1 MQAGGQLWLSAA
13 PGGKSNLRHM
23 QRISLAGGGALY
35 VSILKARG
43 RASRA
48 CAGALL
54 TAAILMDAPYP
65 IAAQVQTSPSNTN
78 PSKPLSAATPVAEQT
93 LSSYA
98 GQIISSVLLAGQPG
112 LNPSE
117 FTSLMMQKPGEPFSA
132 ERVEQ
137 TAAALKATGK
147 FREVRTQVSAEAQ
160 GVQVMYVLEPAVYF
174 GIYQFPGAEQ
184 FAYSQLIQV
193 SNYPVQTP
201 FSQHEVDRDAESLRH
216 FFQQEG
222 FFEAQVH
229 PELNVD
235 SEHGIANVVFHVDLD
250 RRAKFGTVSIE
261 GVTDDQDAKL
271 EHRLT
276 TLFARLRGVAIR
288 PGRQFNRTTLTR
300 AEHYLESR
308 LQRQGYLGA
317 QSTLKGAN
325 YNPDTNR
332 ADIYYTIK
340 PGAKTQVQISGARV
354 WSWTRRDLL
363 PMYQGVGADPE
374 TVQEG
379 QQALASH
386 FQARGYFDVK
396 VNARFEAQPGQDVVI
411 YQIERNRKHKVTAVR
426 ISGNETLPDAKLT
439 PSLVV
444 QRKRLFSRGTFSNDL
459 VRTSV
464 NNLKAIYEA
473 EGFSAVKVTDSVER
487 ERGNIQVS
495 FKVSEGPRDI
505 VNEISIE
512 GADTFPESQ
521 FAPQGLKV
529 KVGQPYSQ
537 ARVVQ
542 DRGAIM
548 ANYLRAGYLNANFR
562 ETATKVSKQEPHR
575 INVAYHIYEGPRV
588 KTGTVITLGRKQTNI
603 RIIQNNTAAIRPGKP
618 LAASDLLSTG
628 TRLYD
633 LTGVFD
639 WAEVDPKREIT
650 AQTKED
656 VLVKLHEA
664 KRNEFQWSVGFEVIQ
679 RGGSVPSG
687 TAALP
692 NLPPI
697 GLPANFVTNES
708 TFYGP
713 RGTAQYTRNNLRG
726 KGESASVTMFAGRLD
741 QRAALYYIDPNFR
754 WGVWKATTSG
764 SIERNEENPIFSAQ
778 ILTASEQFQRTID
791 HAQKNLFF
799 ARFSYGKT
807 DLTHVLLAQLVPP
820 EDEHVKLSTLSAN
833 LTRDTRDNAIDAHR
847 GMFGTIEIDFNPSA
861 LGSNVD
867 FVKLTGQAAFYKEK
881 IHHIV
886 WANSIRVGMAQPF
899 NNSFVPLSEQF
910 FTGGGNSL
918 RGIPLDSAGP
928 QRTIFLCPTGTT
940 SCDVTAPF
948 PTGGNSLL
956 ILNSEAR
963 IPLSAIIK
971 NLGVAVFY
979 DGGGVFQPTLA
990 VSSQNSFASLYSNNV
1005 GVGLRYSTPVGPI
1018 RFDIGKDLNAIP
1030 GTSPPQRYSLQYFV
1044 TIGQAF

>member
-1 MQAGGQLWLSAA
+1 MAKIKPSQYATHLNSREWGVYV
-13 PGGKSNLRHM
+13 SNLM
-23 QRISLAGGGALY
+23 FS
-35 VSILKARG
+35 ARVKRG
-43 RASRA
+43 A

-54 TAAILMDAPYP
+54 TAAFLAAAPGS
-65 IAAQVQTSPSNTN
+65 IAAQTQTSPSGAN
-78 PSKPLSAATPVAEQT
+78 PSKQLPAITPVAEQT
-93 LSSYA
+93 LSSYE
-98 GQIISSVLLAGQPG
+98 GQTVSSVLLAGQPG
-112 LNPSE
+112 LDPSQ
-117 FTSLMMQKPGEPFSA
+117 FTSLMAQKPGEPFSA
-132 ERVEQ
+132 AKVEQ
-137 TAAALKATGK
+137 TGAALKATGK
-147 FREVRTQVSAEAQ
+147 FSDVRTQVSAEAQ

-201 FSQHEVDRDAESLRH
+201 FSQHVVDRDAESLQH

-222 FFEAQVH
+222 FFEAKVH

-235 SEHGIANVVFHVDLD
+235 SEHAVANVAFHVDLD
-250 RRAKFGTVSIE
+250 RKARFGALSIE
-261 GVTDDQDAKL
+261 GAPQGQAPQL

-276 TLFARLRGVAIR
+276 TIFARVRGTAIR
-288 PGRQFNRTTLTR
+288 PGRQFNRATLTR

-308 LQRQGYLGA
+308 LQKQGYLGA
-317 QSTLKGAN
+317 QATLKGAE
-325 YNPDTNR
+325 YNPDTNT

-340 PGAKTQVQISGARV
+340 PGEKTRVQITGARV

-363 PMYQGVGADPE
+363 PMYQGVGVDPE

-379 QQALASH
+379 EQALASH
-386 FQARGYFDVK
+386 FQAKGYFDVK
-396 VNARFEAQPGQDVVI
+396 VNAQFKSEPGLDTVI
-411 YQIERNRKHKVTAVR
+411 YEIERNKKHKVTAVR
-426 ISGNETLPDAKLT
+426 ISGNKTLPDSKLT
-439 PSLVV
+439 PALAV
-444 QRKRLFSRGTFSNDL
+444 QRKRLFSRGSFSNDL
-459 VRTSV
+459 VRTSIK
-464 NNLKAIYEA
+464 NLTAVYQA
-473 EGFSAVKVTDSVER
+473 EGFSMVKVTSSVGRDS
-487 ERGNIQVS
+487 GNIQVS
-495 FKVSEGPRDI
+495 FKVEEGPRDV
-505 VNEISIE
+505 VNQIAIE
-512 GADTFPESQ
+512 GADTFPESD

-529 KVGQPYSQ
+529 RAGQPYSQ

-542 DRGAIM
+542 DRTAII
-548 ANYLRAGYLNANFR
+548 ANYLRAGYLNATFR

-575 INVAYHIYEGPRV
+575 INVVYRIYEGPRV
-588 KTGTVITLGRKQTNI
+588 MTGNVITLGRKQTNM
-603 RIIQNNTAAIRPGKP
+603 RVIQSGIASLRPGKP
-618 LAASDLLSTG
+618 LAASDMLAAG

-650 AQTKED
+650 TQTKED

-708 TFYGP
+708 TFWGP
-713 RGTAQYTRNNLRG
+713 RGTVQYTRNNLRG

-741 QRAALYYIDPNFR
+741 QRGAIYYIDPNFR

-778 ILTASEQFQRTID
+778 ILSASEQFQRTID

-799 ARFSYGKT
+799 ARYSYSKT

-847 GMFGTIEIDFNPSA
+847 GVFDTIEFDFNTTK

-867 FVKLTGQAAFYKEK
+867 FIKLTGQAAFYKEK
-881 IHHIV
+881 FHHIV
-886 WANSIRVGMAQPF
+886 WANSIRAGLAQPF
-899 NNSFVPLSEQF
+899 NGSFVPLSEQF

-956 ILNSEAR
+956 IVNSEAR
-963 IPLSAIIK
+963 IPLSALIK
-971 NLGVAVFY
+971 NFGIAVFY
-979 DGGGVFQPTLA
+979 DGGGVFQPTTA
-990 VSSQNSFASLYSNNV
+990 VSSANNFGALYSNNI
-1005 GVGLRYSTPVGPI
+1005 GAGLRYSTPVGPV
-1018 RFDIGKDLNAIP
+1018 RFDIGKDLNTIP